1 MPSRERVNAF
11 VAAVRQ
17 GRYVE
22 AIADFYAPDAT
33 MRENLGE
40 PRGGRDILIAHE
52 KAVVGSVKRIVTTKA
67 DPVMVDGDRVVICWT
82 FEMTGQ
88 DGVVRGMTELA
99 LQTWR
104 GDEIAEEQFFYDPAQ
119 LQTTVSK
126 AAAVDAS
133 GAL

>member
-22 AIADFYAPDAT
+22 AIADFYALNAT
-33 MRENLGE
+33 MRENLGA
-40 PRGGRDILIAHE
+40 PRAGRDALIAHE
-52 KAVVGSVKRIVTTKA
+52 KAVLGSVKSIVTREA
-67 DPVMVDGDRVVICWT
+67 DPVLVDGDRVVIGWT

-88 DGVVRGMTELA
+88 DGGVRGMTELA

-104 GDEIAEEQFFYDPAQ
+104 GEEIAEEQFFYDPAQ
-119 LQTTVSK
+119 LQTSVEVS
-126 AAAVDAS
+126 
-133 GAL
+133 

>member
-1 MPSRERVNAF
+1 MPSRELVNAF
-11 VAAVRQ
+11 VATVRD

-33 MRENLGE
+33 MRENLGA
-40 PRGGRDILIAHE
+40 PRGGRDALIAHE
-52 KAVVGSVKRIVTTKA
+52 KAVLGSTRRIVTTKA
-67 DPVMVDGDRVVICWT
+67 DPIMVDGDRVVIGWT
-82 FEMTGQ
+82 FELTGQ

-119 LQTTVSK
+119 LQTAVST
-126 AAAVDAS
+126 AALHSDA
-133 GAL
+133 L